1 MNTATTNLSGEASKK
16 RRDNMLPDGPDW
28 TFELLE
34 RYHKEIKRVA
44 ELYRL
49 DTYPNQIEVITS
61 EQMMDAYSSI
71 GMPINYNHWSF
82 GKKFIQTEQNYK
94 HGQMGLAY
102 EIVINSNPC
111 IAYLMEENT
120 ITMQALVIAHACYGH
135 NSFFKGNY
143 LFQTWTDASSI
154 IDYLLFAKN
163 YIAECEERYGVHEVE
178 QLLDSCHAL
187 MNFGVDRYKRPEK
200 ISINEEK
207 ARQEEREAYL
217 QSQVNDLWRTVPKSK
232 VLEEEAKQR
241 FPSEPQENILY
252 FIEKH
257 APLLES
263 WQREIVRIVRK
274 ISQYF
279 YPQKQTQVMN
289 EGWATFWHYTIL
301 NHLYDEGLVT
311 ERFILEFLHSH
322 TSVVAQPAYNSPYFS
337 GINPYALGFAMF
349 RDIRR
354 ICEEPTDED
363 REWFPELAGTD
374 WLDAVHFA
382 MHNFKDES
390 FISQYL
396 SPKLIRDFKLF
407 AITDDDRKNYIE
419 VSAIHDESGYKAIRE
434 KLAAQ
439 YNLSNLEPNIQVFNV
454 DVRGDRSMTLQYVP
468 HDRIPLDESYEEV
481 LKHLYRLWG
490 FSVVLEEVKDTGRR
504 EILATCPKR
513 NEYDGKI

>member
-1 MNTATTNLSGEASKK
+1 MNTTTNNLSREAANK

-28 TFELLE
+28 TFALLE

-44 ELYRL
+44 EFYRL

-154 IDYLLFAKN
+154 IDYLLFAKK
-163 YIAECEERYGVHEVE
+163 YIAECEERYGVKEVE

-217 QSQVNDLWRTVPKSK
+217 QSQVNDLWRTVPQAKTKDEDIK
-232 VLEEEAKQR
+232 VR
-241 FPSEPQENILY
+241 FPTEPQENLLY
-252 FIEKH
+252 FFEKH
-257 APLLES
+257 APLLEP

-274 ISQYF
+274 VSQYF

-301 NHLYDEGLVT
+301 NHLYDEGTVS
-311 ERFILEFLHSH
+311 EKFILEFLHSH
-322 TSVVAQPAYNSPYFS
+322 TSVVAQPPYNSPYFN

-349 RDIRR
+349 RDIKR

-363 REWFPELAGTD
+363 KEWFPDLAGSD
-374 WLDAVHFA
+374 WLDALHFA

-396 SPKLIRDFKLF
+396 SPKLMRDFKLF
-407 AITDDDRKNYIE
+407 AINDDDRKNYIE
-419 VSAIHDESGYKAIRE
+419 VAAIHDEMGYKRIRE
-434 KLAAQ
+434 TLAAQ
-439 YNLSNLEPNIQVFNV
+439 YNLANLEPNIQVFNV
-454 DVRGDRSMTLQYVP
+454 DVRGDRSLTLQYVP
-468 HDRIPLDESYEEV
+468 HNRIPLAKSYEEV
-481 LKHLYRLWG
+481 LKHVYRLWG
-490 FSVVLEEVKDTGRR
+490 FDVILEEIKDTGHR
-504 EILATCPKR
+504 EILSTCPKR
-513 NEYDGKI
+513 NQYETNI